1 MSTSTCTWRNSLAA
15 VLIAVVGLLMWG
27 APAAAQVATG
37 NVAGTPPAVGQPDR
51 YVDRHYVDAAVVNTD
66 WAIKAGIKIP
76 QERIAQEKVANNP
89 YRNFI
94 AVNAK
99 DAQAP
104 WVKALVESYQQANVA
119 SSILSV
125 YHGATLPACM
135 DIKTVVDSSD
145 AGLDLRST
153 VAQGTHS

>member
-1 MSTSTCTWRNSLAA
+1 M
-15 VLIAVVGLLMWG
+15 
-27 APAAAQVATG
+27 
-37 NVAGTPPAVGQPDR
+37 PD
-51 YVDRHYVDAAVVNTD
+51 
-66 WAIKAGIKIP
+66 W
-76 QERIAQEKVANNP
+76 QERIAQEKVPNNP

-125 YHGATLPACM
+125 YHGATLPAWEG
-135 DIKTVVDSSD
+135 
-145 AGLDLRST
+145 APQR
-153 VAQGTHS
+153 

>member
-1 MSTSTCTWRNSLAA
+1 MAFQAEQVGGEDAGDEHEEGAMPLLPQAPNGKISLDNEAIVQIKELDA
-15 VLIAVVGLLMWG
+15 GIVGRAIG
-27 APAAAQVATG
+27 
-37 NVAGTPPAVGQPDR
+37 D
-51 YVDRHYVDAAVVNTD
+51 VDAAVVNTD
-66 WAIKAGIKIP
+66 WAIKAGIQIP
-76 QERIAQEKVANNP
+76 QERIAQEKVTNNP

-125 YHGATLPACM
+125 YHGATLPAWE
-135 DIKTVVDSSD
+135 D
-145 AGLDLRST
+145 AP
-153 VAQGTHS
+153 QH